1 MKKKN
6 IEKVFREKLQDY
18 SQIPEEVVWE
28 KISASLDSKQKKRR
42 ILPIWWQLGGAAAV
56 FIIALFVF
64 FPGTDSEPDV
74 EEVITNTESNIRTEE
89 AGPASNTVSD
99 TELTRSDILHEPAE
113 VIVVSAHKSD
123 GETFKQGIDS
133 QGEDV
138 KKGID
143 INNIAGANEK
153 SQEFAINKN
162 NSALI
167 AKVDKEKELIRS
179 ENDMVSEDPDTNQS
193 IADQAKDIPG
203 VKRKELQ
210 GEVKDSFVKNT
221 RDEKEKEEIKPEG
234 LNEHKKQSIIEA
246 IAQQEQEITQDISEN
261 RWELGPRIA
270 PVFFSSLAQGSPIHS
285 SFRDNAKSGNV
296 NMSYGL
302 NVSYE
307 LGEKIKIRS
316 GIHKVDFGYDTKDVT
331 FSSSLNANTNGII
344 NNIDYSLSS
353 RNLVVR
359 SNTRSGKL
367 PTENAQDIAGPDPAL
382 NGKMI
387 QEFGYLEVPLELSYE
402 ILDNKFGLNLIG
414 GLSSLF
420 LVNNS
425 VTLEADGIITEM
437 GEANN
442 LNDLN
447 LSTNFGVGVSYRF
460 NDKLQLNLEPMFK
473 YQLNTFS
480 ETSGNFQPFSMG
492 VYSGL
497 NFRF

>member
-28 KISASLDSKQKKRR
+28 NISASLDSKQKKRR
-42 ILPIWWQLGGAAAV
+42 ILPIWWQLGGAAALLIV
-56 FIIALFVF
+56 ALFVF
-64 FPGTDSEPDV
+64 LPGTDSEPDA
-74 EEVITNTESNIRTEE
+74 EEVITNTESNIRAQE
-89 AGPASNTVSD
+89 AEPESNSSSD
-99 TELTRSDILHEPAE
+99 TELTGSDNFDNPDKA
-113 VIVVSAHKSD
+113 IVVSSDKST
-123 GETFKQGIDS
+123 GETTKQQADS
-133 QGEDV
+133 QGKGV
-138 KKGID
+138 MQGID
-143 INNIAGANEK
+143 INNSSRANEK
-153 SQEFAINKN
+153 RELSAIRKN
-162 NSALI
+162 NSTLI
-167 AKVDKEKELIRS
+167 AKTQKEKELMGS
-179 ENDMVSEDPDTNQS
+179 ESVVVSDDPDTYQS
-193 IADQAKDIPG
+193 NEDQATEISG
-203 VKRKELQ
+203 VKKGELQ
-210 GEVKDSFVKNT
+210 GQEKDSFVSNT
-221 RDEKEKEEIKPEG
+221 GGEKEKDEVKAEE
-234 LNEHKKQSIIEA
+234 LNEDKKQSILEA
-246 IAQQEQEITQDISEN
+246 IAQQEEEITEDISEN
-261 RWELGPRIA
+261 RWEFGPRIA

-307 LGEKIKIRS
+307 LGKKIKIRS

-367 PTENAQDIAGPDPAL
+367 PTENAEDVAGPDPAL
-382 NGKMI
+382 NGKMV

-425 VTLEADGIITEM
+425 VTLEADGILTEM

>member
-6 IEKVFREKLQDY
+6 IEKVFREKLQDF
-18 SQIPEEVVWE
+18 SQIPDEVVWE
-28 KISASLDSKQKKRR
+28 NISASLDSKQKKRR
-42 ILPIWWQLGGAAAV
+42 VLPIWWQLGGAAALL
-56 FIIALFVF
+56 IIALFVF
-64 FPGTDSEPDV
+64 LPGTDSEPDV
-74 EEVITNTESNIRTEE
+74 EEVITNTESKSRTQE
-89 AGPASNTVSD
+89 AGRELNSSSD
-99 TELTRSDILHEPAE
+99 NELKGSDNFEDPDKA
-113 VIVVSAHKSD
+113 IVVSTEKSTD
-123 GETFKQGIDS
+123 ETSKQRADSPGE
-133 QGEDV
+133 EV
-138 KKGID
+138 KRGID
-143 INNIAGANEK
+143 IINTSRANEK
-153 SQEFAINKN
+153 PEEFPISKN

-167 AKVDKEKELIRS
+167 AEADKEKELISR
-179 ENDMVSEDPDTNQS
+179 ENAMVSDDPDTYRS
-193 IADQAKDIPG
+193 IADQAKGISG
-203 VKRKELQ
+203 VEKGELQ
-210 GEVKDSFVKNT
+210 GEERDSFVSNT
-221 RDEKEKEEIKPEG
+221 VGKKEKEEVKPEE
-234 LNEHKKQSIIEA
+234 LNEHKKQSILEA
-246 IAQQEQEITQDISEN
+246 IAQQEEEITEEISEN
-261 RWELGPRIA
+261 KWELGPRIA

-307 LGEKIKIRS
+307 LGKKIKIRS

-367 PTENAQDIAGPDPAL
+367 PTENAQDVAGPDPAL
-382 NGKMI
+382 NGKMV

-425 VTLEADGIITEM
+425 VTLEADGILTEM